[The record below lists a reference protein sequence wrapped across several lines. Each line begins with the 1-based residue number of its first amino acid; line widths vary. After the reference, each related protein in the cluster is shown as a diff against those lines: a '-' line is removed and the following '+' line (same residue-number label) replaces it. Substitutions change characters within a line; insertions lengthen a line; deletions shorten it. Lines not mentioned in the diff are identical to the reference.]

1 MNDNDNEKEIIEMK
15 IDKEELNVILNVFQ
29 EKFDNSLS
37 YSKKEELS
45 IKFQKIYDK
54 IMILLFV
61 WLIKI
66 LFVWLIS

>member
-1 MNDNDNEKEIIEMK
+1 MEEENEELIAEFKFNKDEMK
-15 IDKEELNVILNVFQ
+15 RTIEYLTEKRDK
-29 EKFDNSLS
+29 SLS

-45 IKFQKIYDK
+45 IKFQKLYDK

-66 LFVWLIS
+66 LFIWLIS